1 MFGKKCF
8 GGNITLA
15 KTLAIV
21 CILIACLMPVFLYL
35 EADWKALWNVVS
47 VQISPYSV
55 DQMTYSAELCLC
67 VLACIYI
74 TDVASAYQLFFPLQY
89 SHSVNIKTAITMK
102 SCGNGERLPWRQGWL
117 RAEEQLPAAL
127 AFGLTR
133 IWTFIVQTL
142 WLVSLGDGALMEV
155 GGLWSPFSP
164 DLSTPYTALPKSIV
178 PLNMGPH
185 CHDNLTMH

>member
-74 TDVASAYQLFFPLQY
+74 TDVASAYQLFYPLQY
-89 SHSVNIKTAITMK
+89 SQYSTATRSILKLLSQWKVAEMGNDCPGGKVDCVRK
-102 SCGNGERLPWRQGWL
+102 SSCLQLSPSAWPEFEPSLFRL
-117 RAEEQLPAAL
+117 
-127 AFGLTR
+127 F
-133 IWTFIVQTL
+133 
-142 WLVSLGDGALMEV
+142 D
-155 GGLWSPFSP
+155 
-164 DLSTPYTALPKSIV
+164 
-178 PLNMGPH
+178 
-185 CHDNLTMH
+185 